1 MQIQQQDKQLRIA
14 ITKARLSRGMSQR
27 QLADK
32 VGVSKQAIQKIE
44 VGVLTPS
51 LELAIKICKTLKI
64 KIKINEIELDEDATN
79 ENSK

>member
-64 KIKINEIELDEDATN
+64 KIKINEIELYGEATN

>member
-1 MQIQQQDKQLRIA
+1 MQFQQQDKQLRIA
-14 ITKARLSRGMSQR
+14 ITKARLNRGMSQR

-64 KIKINEIELDEDATN
+64 KIKINEIELDGDATN

>member
-64 KIKINEIELDEDATN
+64 KIKINEIELDGEATN

>member
-1 MQIQQQDKQLRIA
+1 MQFQQQDKQLRIA

-64 KIKINEIELDEDATN
+64 KIKINEIELDGDATN

>member
-1 MQIQQQDKQLRIA
+1 MQFQQQDKKLRIA

-64 KIKINEIELDEDATN
+64 KIKINEIELDGEATN

>member
-1 MQIQQQDKQLRIA
+1 MQFQQQDKQLRIA

-64 KIKINEIELDEDATN
+64 KIKINEIELDGEATN